1 MTIHNGLYSD
11 EVNRILSFSENGSA
25 DPDNIVGA
33 LMMYDINKDLTKS
46 VTALAF

>member
-1 MTIHNGLYSD
+1 MTIQNGLNSD
-11 EVNRILSFSENGSA
+11 EVNKILSFS